1 VSVVI
6 VTTTVDSEDVAG
18 QLSRGAVERRLAA
31 CGQVVGPI
39 TSTYWW
45 EGQIETAREW
55 TVVFKTTVT
64 AAKALIEHLLT
75 VHPYD
80 VPEVLVTPVTAGNPA
95 YLGWVATETQSA
107 SDCVE
112 PDR

>member
-6 VTTTVDSEDVAG
+6 VTTTVDSEDAAG
-18 QLSRGAVERRLAA
+18 QLSREAVEQRLAA

-55 TVVFKTTVT
+55 TAVFKTT
-64 AAKALIEHLLT
+64 AEASKALVEHLRKI
-75 VHPYD
+75 HPYD
-80 VPEVLVTPVTAGNPA
+80 VPEILVTPVTAGNPA
-95 YLGWVATETQSA
+95 YLGWVAAETRA
-107 SDCVE
+107 G
-112 PDR
+112 

>member
-1 VSVVI
+1 VNVAI
-6 VTTTVDSEDVAG
+6 VTTTVDSEDAAG
-18 QLSRGAVERRLAA
+18 QLSHEAVEHRLAA

-55 TVVFKTTVT
+55 TVIFKTT
-64 AAKALIEHLLT
+64 AEASRALVEHLRK

-95 YLGWVATETQSA
+95 YLGWVATETRA
-107 SDCVE
+107 G
-112 PDR
+112 